1 MLKERRNREVQWIGG
16 LLVALAVSGT
26 AVSAEPR
33 QDVETTTPSSARVV
47 LARQDPAKPTSAPS
61 DDARQ
66 ADAASSAIVTDEDGK
81 AESAPASAVPS
92 DASIALPPRNGAD
105 GSSAVSGRPLP
116 LSARHVPWY
125 RHGVVALS
133 VVLGVIFGLL
143 WLLRRYVPSVR
154 KAPPGPLRVVARTTI
169 SPKQS
174 VALLEVGRRYVLV
187 GITADHLTNL
197 GHIQDPD
204 ESFRLRAQAA
214 DPRPAGRQ
222 NRFDELLSHE
232 AAEYA
237 EVEAATPSVGPP
249 SREQLQDTMG
259 QLQGLLGRL
268 RSLQERPAR

>member
-16 LLVALAVSGT
+16 LLVALAVSG
-26 AVSAEPR
+26 ASAEER
-33 QDVETTTPSSARVV
+33 RDVETTTPSSARVV
-47 LARQDPAKPTSAPS
+47 LARQDSAEPTSAPS

-66 ADAASSAIVTDEDGK
+66 AGAAVTAVVADADGES
-81 AESAPASAVPS
+81 ESAPATTARS
-92 DASIALPPRNGAD
+92 DASIALPPRDGAD
-105 GSSAVSGRPLP
+105 GPSAVSGRPLP
-116 LSARHVPWY
+116 LNARHVPWY

-154 KAPPGPLRVVARTTI
+154 KAPSGPLRVVARTTI

-204 ESFRLRAQAA
+204 ESFRLRAQAV

-268 RSLQERPAR
+268 RSLQGRPAR